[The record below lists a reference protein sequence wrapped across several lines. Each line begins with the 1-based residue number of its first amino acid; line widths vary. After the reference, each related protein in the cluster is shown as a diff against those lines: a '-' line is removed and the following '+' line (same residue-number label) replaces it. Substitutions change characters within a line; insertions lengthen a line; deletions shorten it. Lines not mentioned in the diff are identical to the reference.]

1 MDTVASA
8 GKSNSKDVDN
18 EEGGFTPHIFTVSD
32 LRAQSAFLRWYITS
46 LRQHWQTDADGQFGR
61 TLALCGGLLDGEPN
75 VLGVARL
82 VELFGEDV
90 VREQALKAVQLSGQG
105 QAAVRE
111 QTGRAERTIGGI
123 LFYLLRQHYRQV
135 QPSQPAQHEH
145 QQQQELSLPTTEE
158 ATALSA
164 VVSHTQTDNQPQ
176 PVQPDVTLSSPG
188 LNVTPTS
195 VPGIYADTHA
205 DVTFALDTQEQEQEQ
220 KLRVT
225 STSNQTETQS
235 QSRGNIMV
243 ATSQQPGA
251 GVNKSEGEGEKEQGN
266 ITEGKG
272 ETEREETGEDD
283 GWQGLKI
290 PFLRLRYHRLIG
302 SQSASAPVSSVD
314 VTPSLTTTPATSG
327 DTNTDSE
334 TNQAGYANNDV
345 TSPSTRASAGDNR
358 WHEKL
363 TFNAVA
369 LGTGS
374 GSGTGFDRLRQS
386 YPAEFGNYVALERE
400 LCQLVVNMTN
410 ALVGGDKLWDTVS
423 FQKVVSQIFGK
434 RGRY

>member
-1 MDTVASA
+1 MSEYLKPGDAPTS
-8 GKSNSKDVDN
+8 SKVGSERTYTIN
-18 EEGGFTPHIFTVSD
+18 D
-32 LRAQSAFLRWYITS
+32 LRAQSAFLRWYVTS

-82 VELFGEDV
+82 VELFGEDI
-90 VREQALKAVQLSGQG
+90 VREQALKAAQLSGQG
-105 QAAVRE
+105 QAAVLQ
-111 QTGRAERTIGGI
+111 QTGRAERTTGGI
-123 LFYLLRQHYRQV
+123 LFYLVRQHYRQL
-135 QPSQPAQHEH
+135 QHSQSA
-145 QQQQELSLPTTEE
+145 QQQELSLPTAEE

-164 VVSHTQTDNQPQ
+164 VVSHTQAEAENQPIQ
-176 PVQPDVTLSSPG
+176 LVQPDVTLSSPVSSAD
-188 LNVTPTS
+188 VTLAP
-195 VPGIYADTHA
+195 VPGIHHADTQS
-205 DVTFALDTQEQEQEQ
+205 DVTPIFALDEQEQEQ
-220 KLRVT
+220 KLGVT
-225 STSNQTETQS
+225 STSNQ
-235 QSRGNIMV
+235 
-243 ATSQQPGA
+243 A
-251 GVNKSEGEGEKEQGN
+251 
-266 ITEGKG
+266 
-272 ETEREETGEDD
+272 ETEREDTGEDD

-302 SQSASAPVSSVD
+302 SQPASVLAPMSSVD

-327 DTNTDSE
+327 DPNTDSGI
-334 TNQAGYANNDV
+334 NQAGYDNNDV

-369 LGTGS
+369 LGTGT
-374 GSGTGFDRLRQS
+374 GSGTGFDSLRQS

-400 LCQLVVNMTN
+400 LCQLIVNMTN

-434 RGRY
+434 RARY

>member
-1 MDTVASA
+1 MSEYLKPGDAPTS
-8 GKSNSKDVDN
+8 SKVGSERTYTIN
-18 EEGGFTPHIFTVSD
+18 D
-32 LRAQSAFLRWYITS
+32 LRAQSAFLRWYVTS

-105 QAAVRE
+105 QAAVLE
-111 QTGRAERTIGGI
+111 QTGRAERTTGGI
-123 LFYLLRQHYRQV
+123 LFYLVRQHYCQL
-135 QPSQPAQHEH
+135 QPSQSAQHEH
-145 QQQQELSLPTTEE
+145 QQQQQELSLPTTEE

-164 VVSHTQTDNQPQ
+164 VVSHTQAEAENQPIQ
-176 PVQPDVTLSSPG
+176 LVQPDVTLSPPVSSAD
-188 LNVTPTS
+188 VTLAL
-195 VPGIYADTHA
+195 VPGIHHADTQS
-205 DVTFALDTQEQEQEQ
+205 DVIPIFALDEQEQEQ
-220 KLRVT
+220 KLGVT
-225 STSNQTETQS
+225 STSNQ
-235 QSRGNIMV
+235 
-243 ATSQQPGA
+243 A
-251 GVNKSEGEGEKEQGN
+251 
-266 ITEGKG
+266 
-272 ETEREETGEDD
+272 ETEREDTGEDD

-302 SQSASAPVSSVD
+302 SQPASVLAPVSSVD

-327 DTNTDSE
+327 DPNTDSGI
-334 TNQAGYANNDV
+334 NQAGYDNNDV

-369 LGTGS
+369 LGTGT
-374 GSGTGFDRLRQS
+374 GSGTGFDSLRQS

-400 LCQLVVNMTN
+400 LCQLIVNMTN

-434 RGRY
+434 RARY